1 METSN
6 PHWVFHFEVLA
17 RALKDLETTC
27 TAKPDSPDFAFLRAE
42 APSIF
47 AEAHEALNALREQVD
62 ALDHEADTP
71 TPPPTAH

>member
-1 METSN
+1 MEASN
-6 PHWVFHFEVLA
+6 PSWFFHFEVLA

-27 TAKPDSPDFAFLRAE
+27 TATPDSADFAFLRAE

-62 ALDHEADTP
+62 ALDHEPDTP
-71 TPPPTAH
+71 TTPPTAH